1 MAENKKSF
9 ILYCDQKGLWE
20 KLSDEQAGRLIK
32 HVIAYV
38 NDENPTAPDFVTEL
52 AFEPIKAALKRDL
65 SKWDDIKEKRRVA
78 GLASAEARR
87 LAAEQEATNS
97 TSVESVEQEATLSTV
112 SVNDS
117 VNVSVSVS
125 ENEKDLAKVSPEKS
139 GNATPTL
146 SERIAKANEMVV
158 PFLNK
163 VAGTSYKANSKST
176 QRLIAARVREGYGW
190 HDFKMVI
197 VGRWEAWKDDKK
209 MSEYI
214 RPSTLFGTKFEEY
227 LSAAKT
233 QSRPKPFTR
242 EPLPTSN
249 PIL

>member
-1 MAENKKSF
+1 MIFYRSF
-9 ILYCDQKGLWE
+9 YE
-20 KLSDEQAGRLIK
+20 
-32 HVIAYV
+32 
-38 NDENPTAPDFVTEL
+38 
-52 AFEPIKAALKRDL
+52 ALRDL
-65 SKWDDIKEKRRVA
+65 DSDTK
-78 GLASAEARR
+78 
-87 LAAEQEATNS
+87 
-97 TSVESVEQEATLSTV
+97 ATLYDAIFSYGLDFQEPELKGIAKTV
-112 SVNDS
+112 FTLIRPQLDANIRKFQNGKTGGRPTKDEAYENQTETKEEPSQNQTETKPKANENGND
-117 VNVSVSVS
+117 NLNANAN
-125 ENEKDLAKVSPEKS
+125 ENTKEAKVSPEKS

-163 VAGTSYKANSKST
+163 VAGTSYKANSKAT

-227 LSAAKT
+227 LSAAKA
-233 QSRPKPFTR
+233 QARPKPFTR